1 MTAGMLS
8 NFDMSTSTK
17 KAVRGVLRQVGFD
30 LIRWTPQSSP
40 EAALARMLT
49 RHRVDTIIDVGAN
62 EGQYA
67 RLMRQLGFN
76 GEIISFEPLTTA
88 HERLS
93 LSAANDRL
101 WTIAPR
107 MALGD
112 HEGKVRINVA
122 SNGGASSSIFPM
134 LETHERAAPDVRY
147 IGSEVVALSRLDGVV
162 KTLLADKECNIFL
175 KVDVQGYELQVLHG
189 AENLLNRIVGA
200 QLEVTFVPLY
210 EGQALLPSLSDYMLS
225 KGFEIW
231 GIIPGLA
238 DDSSGRM
245 LQADVIFFRS

>member
-1 MTAGMLS
+1 MGV
-8 NFDMSTSTK
+8 STK
-17 KAVRGVLRQVGFD
+17 TKQTLRGLLRPAGLD
-30 LIRWTPQSSP
+30 LIRWRPQSSP
-40 EAALARMLT
+40 QAALARMLNQ
-49 RHRVDTIIDVGAN
+49 HCVNTILDVGAN

-67 RLMRQLGFN
+67 KFMRELGFV
-76 GEIISFEPLTTA
+76 GRIVSFEPTSIA
-88 HERLS
+88 HERLRV
-93 LSAANDRL
+93 SAANDRS

-112 HEGKVRINVA
+112 HEGEVRINVA

-134 LETHERAAPDVRY
+134 LEAHQRAAPDVRY
-147 IGSEVVALSRLDGVV
+147 VGSEVVPIFRLDSVAGSVLEDEE
-162 KTLLADKECNIFL
+162 KNIFL

-189 AENLLNRIVGA
+189 AEGMLDRIVGA
-200 QLEVTFVPLY
+200 QLEVTFAPLY
-210 EGQALLPSLSDYMLS
+210 EGQALLPTLSDYML
-225 KGFEIW
+225 KTGFEIW